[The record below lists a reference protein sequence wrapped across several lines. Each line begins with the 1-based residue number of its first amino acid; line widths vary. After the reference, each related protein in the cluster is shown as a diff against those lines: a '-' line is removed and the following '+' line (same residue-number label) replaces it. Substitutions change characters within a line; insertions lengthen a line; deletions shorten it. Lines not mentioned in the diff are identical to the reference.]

1 MALLDDVETELRA
14 AIASAVTD
22 TLTDPSADQVDDDP
36 LLRRSD
42 FADLQANFALAL
54 ARKVGVPPRDL
65 AAAVVDRLAASTTMR
80 DLEVSGP
87 GFVNLSLTD
96 GALVTEVTALLDGP
110 SPFTLTADGARDV
123 VVVDYSAP
131 NVAKQMHVGHLRSTI
146 IGDVLC
152 RVLDHLGHTVIR
164 RNHIGDWGTP
174 FGMLIAQ
181 LVDEGIDGDAD
192 LDIAA
197 LTDLYQRA
205 RAHFDGDAD
214 FAETARGWVVKLQ
227 GGDPTARTLWQALVR
242 QSARY
247 FNEVYDLLDVLLTDD
262 DIRGESA
269 YDDDLDDVVEELQRL
284 GLLVEHEGAL
294 CMFLD
299 GFTNRDGEPL
309 PLIVRKSDGGYGYA
323 ATDLAAIRRRVRE
336 EGATRILYVVG
347 LPQHLHLSMV
357 FAAATA
363 AGWLAEG
370 QRAEHVAFGS
380 VLGDDG
386 KILRTR
392 AGAPVRLIELLSSAV
407 ERADHEVAI
416 RHEEWDDAQRTEIA
430 RAVGI
435 GAVKFADLANDRRND
450 YRFDLDRMV
459 ATVGATGPYLQY
471 ARARISSI
479 LDRANDHGIDLT
491 AAVPDGVGFETESER
506 ALALELS
513 HIRHTLLDVADNLE
527 PHHLCRGLL
536 DVAAAFS
543 AFYEHSP
550 VVKADSGIRE
560 LRIALCRATE
570 RVLTSGLELLG
581 IRSPDEI

>member
-1 MALLDDVETELRA
+1 MALLDDVEAELSA
-14 AIASAVTD
+14 AIGDVLS
-22 TLTDPSADQVDDDP
+22 DPTHHDP

-54 ARKVGVPPRDL
+54 ARKLGTQPRDL
-65 AAAVVDRLAASTTMR
+65 ATRVVERLAASTTMR

-96 GALVTEVTALLDGP
+96 TALVREVADLLGGQ
-110 SPFTLTADGARDV
+110 SPFALPADPHRDV

-152 RVLDHLGHTVIR
+152 RVLDQLGHHVIR

-174 FGMLIAQ
+174 FGMLLAQ
-181 LVDEGIDGDAD
+181 GAEEALGDDAS
-192 LDIAA
+192 LDIAD
-197 LTDLYQRA
+197 LTELYQRA
-205 RAHFDGDAD
+205 RAHFDAD
-214 FAETARGWVVKLQ
+214 PEFADTSRQWVVRLQ
-227 GGDPTARTLWQALVR
+227 SGDPSALGMWGTLVR

-247 FNEVYDLLDVLLTDD
+247 FNEVYRLLDVLLTDD

-269 YDDDLDDVVEELQRL
+269 YDADLDDVVDELTSL
-284 GLLVEHEGAL
+284 GLLVDHEGAL
-294 CMFLD
+294 CMFLE
-299 GFTNRDGEPL
+299 GFTNRDGDPL

-323 ATDLAAIRRRVRE
+323 ATDLAAIRRRLRD

-347 LPQHLHLSMV
+347 LPQHLHLTMV
-357 FAAATA
+357 FAAARA
-363 AGWLAEG
+363 AGWLTDE
-370 QRAEHVAFGS
+370 QRAEHVAFGT

-386 KILRTR
+386 KTLRTR
-392 AGAPVRLIELLSSAV
+392 AGTPVRLIELLGSAI
-407 ERADHEVAI
+407 DHAEYEVAL
-416 RHEEWDDAQRTEIA
+416 RHDDWDGDRRRTVA
-430 RAVGI
+430 TAVGI

-479 LDRANDHGIDLT
+479 LQRAAAEGIAVT
-491 AAVPDGVGFETESER
+491 ATTPDGVGFETESER
-506 ALALELS
+506 ALAIELA
-513 HIRHTLLDVADNLE
+513 HVRGALLDVADSLE

-536 DVAAAFS
+536 DVAGAFS
-543 AFYEHSP
+543 SFYEASP
-550 VVKADSGIRE
+550 VLKAEPGLRE
-560 LRIALCRATE
+560 LRLALCQATE
-570 RVLTSGLELLG
+570 RVLRCGLDLLG

>member
-1 MALLDDVETELRA
+1 MGLLENVEAELSA
-14 AIASAVTD
+14 AIGAAVGD
-22 TLTDPSADQVDDDP
+22 EGHHDP

-42 FADLQANFALAL
+42 FADLQANFALAM
-54 ARKVGVPPRDL
+54 ARRLGTQPREL
-65 AAAVVDRLAASTTMR
+65 AAKVVGRLEGSKLVR

-96 GALVTEVTALLDGP
+96 AGLVAEIADALRSGA
-110 SPFTLTADGARDV
+110 PFDLAAEGDRDV
-123 VVVDYSAP
+123 VVIDYSAP

-152 RVLDHLGHTVIR
+152 RVLSHLGHRVVR

-174 FGMLIAQ
+174 FGMLIGQLSAEGLGPDAQ
-181 LVDEGIDGDAD
+181 
-192 LDIAA
+192 LDIAD

-205 RAHFDGDAD
+205 RTRFDEDPA
-214 FAETARGWVVKLQ
+214 FTEEARGWVVKLQ
-227 GGDPTARTLWQALVR
+227 AGDPTARALWQALVT

-262 DIRGESA
+262 DIRGESS
-269 YDDDLDDVVEELQRL
+269 YDSDLDDVVEELDAA
-284 GLLVEHEGAL
+284 GLLVEHDGAL

-323 ATDLAAIRRRVRE
+323 ATDLAAIRRRIRV

-347 LPQHLHLSMV
+347 LPQNLHLSMI
-357 FAAATA
+357 FAAAGA
-363 AGWLAEG
+363 AGWVTPEH
-370 QRAEHVAFGS
+370 RVEHVAFGS

-392 AGAPVRLIELLSSAV
+392 AGAPVRLVELLHAAID
-407 ERADHEVAI
+407 RADHEVRI
-416 RHEEWDDAQRTEIA
+416 RHDDWDAQRRAPVA

-435 GAVKFADLANDRRND
+435 GAVKFADLLNDRRND

-479 LDRANDHGIDLT
+479 LERARSEGMVADSAVAPDVAFGND
-491 AAVPDGVGFETESER
+491 SER
-506 ALALELS
+506 ALAIELA
-513 HIRHTLLDVADNLE
+513 HARRTLLDVAQTLE
-527 PHHLCRGLL
+527 PHHLCRTLL
-536 DVAAAFS
+536 DVAGAFS
-543 AFYEHSP
+543 SFYENSP
-550 VVKADSGIRE
+550 VLKAEPPVRE
-560 LRIALCRATE
+560 LRFALCRTTE
-570 RVLTSGLELLG
+570 MVLESGLDLLG

>member
-1 MALLDDVETELRA
+1 MGLLEDVEAELTA
-14 AIASAVTD
+14 AIDSVVGDAGD
-22 TLTDPSADQVDDDP
+22 HDP

-54 ARKVGVPPRDL
+54 ARKLGTQPRDL
-65 AAAVVDRLAASTTMR
+65 AARVVERLASSNLVR
-80 DLEVSGP
+80 DVEVSGP
-87 GFVNLSLTD
+87 GFVNLSLSD
-96 GALVTEVTALLDGP
+96 PGLVGEIAGLAGP
-110 SPFTLTADGARDV
+110 GSPFDVAAADAREV

-152 RVLDHLGHTVIR
+152 RVLGHLGHTVIR

-174 FGMLIAQ
+174 FGMLIGQ
-181 LVDEGIDGDAD
+181 LVAEGLDESAQ
-192 LDIAA
+192 LDIAD

-205 RAHFDGDAD
+205 REAFDSDPG
-214 FAETARGWVVKLQ
+214 FAEEARGWVVKLQ
-227 GGDPTARTLWQALVR
+227 AGDPTARALWQALVT

-247 FNEVYDLLDVLLTDD
+247 FNEVYGLLDVLLTDD

-269 YDDDLDDVVEELQRL
+269 YDTDLDDVVDELTAL

-347 LPQHLHLSMV
+347 LPQNLHLSMI

-363 AGWLAEG
+363 AGWLTPAH
-370 QRAEHVAFGS
+370 RAEHVAFGS

-392 AGAPVRLIELLSSAV
+392 AGAPVRLVELLNAAID
-407 ERADHEVAI
+407 RADHEVRI
-416 RHEEWDDAQRTEIA
+416 RHEEWDHERRAPVA

-435 GAVKFADLANDRRND
+435 GAVKFADLVNDRRND

-459 ATVGATGPYLQY
+459 ATIGATGPYLQY

-479 LDRANDHGIDLT
+479 INRARAEGIRVDVE
-491 AAVPDGVGFETESER
+491 VPEDCTFETDSER
-506 ALALELS
+506 ALAIELAHARRS
-513 HIRHTLLDVADNLE
+513 LLDVAQTLE
-527 PHHLCRGLL
+527 PHHLCRALL
-536 DVAAAFS
+536 EVAGAFS
-543 AFYEHSP
+543 SFYETSP
-550 VVKADSGIRE
+550 V
-560 LRIALCRATE
+560 LRAEAPLRDLRLALCRATE
-570 RVLTSGLELLG
+570 SVIATGLDLLG